1 MQQYCASRFIRFP
14 NVISLL
20 IIEQFSIYVNKQ
32 KKPSHHRETLSYQH
46 IEESFQAGS
55 NR

>member
-20 IIEQFSIYVNKQ
+20 IIEQFSIYVTNK
-32 KKPSHHRETLSYQH
+32 KSLLIIEKPCH
-46 IEESFQAGS
+46 I
-55 NR
+55 NI